1 MKEMPGAAWTQ
12 CEAGT
17 EEVKVS
23 MAVKRQNS
31 LKCCVF
37 CFEIVRLK
45 CFSFS
50 DEKRKGKE

>member
-1 MKEMPGAAWTQ
+1 MPGAAWTQ

-31 LKCCVF
+31 LKCLYLRVSSLAVCSA
-37 CFEIVRLK
+37 LK
-45 CFSFS
+45 L
-50 DEKRKGKE
+50 